1 MFFLTPKNL
10 IIVSLL
16 TTTVF
21 AQSASDFQKQQLYGF
36 EKEKTKFDIY
46 KKDIQQEFKE
56 YQKAQEKTY
65 NEYKKELGFFWE
77 KPKLS
82 TKKTWV
88 SYSKDKKTRSDVDFE
103 NETITIQT
111 IADSEQEAKKK
122 LQVTL
127 AKVVT
132 QDTKSAQE
140 NDELEIKLAKIKK
153 PANMVTAKIEPEPIL
168 STVIFDKEPT
178 KDKVVAYVKN
188 TIQYNKI
195 NSTKSTKVRHAK
207 VYSIYVKMP
216 KHAMIKRSK
225 LYYEEVK
232 KQANRQKLPI
242 PLIFAIMHSESS
254 FNPRARSHIPAYG
267 LMQIVPTSAG
277 IDTYKYLYKKRKVVS
292 GSYLYNSKNNITM
305 GSGYLHILYYKYL
318 SKIKNPDSRLYC
330 TIAAYNTGAGNV
342 AWAFNRNKDLTYRK
356 KLLVSNAADDIN
368 KLSPDEVYNRLL
380 RDLRYDEPK
389 HYLKRVSKRM
399 GAYHKVYGL

>member
-46 KKDIQQEFKE
+46 KKDIQKEFKE

-195 NSTKSTKVRHAK
+195 S
-207 VYSIYVKMP
+207 
-216 KHAMIKRSK
+216 
-225 LYYEEVK
+225 L
-232 KQANRQKLPI
+232 
-242 PLIFAIMHSESS
+242 
-254 FNPRARSHIPAYG
+254 
-267 LMQIVPTSAG
+267 
-277 IDTYKYLYKKRKVVS
+277 
-292 GSYLYNSKNNITM
+292 
-305 GSGYLHILYYKYL
+305 
-318 SKIKNPDSRLYC
+318 
-330 TIAAYNTGAGNV
+330 
-342 AWAFNRNKDLTYRK
+342 
-356 KLLVSNAADDIN
+356 
-368 KLSPDEVYNRLL
+368 
-380 RDLRYDEPK
+380 
-389 HYLKRVSKRM
+389 
-399 GAYHKVYGL
+399 